1 MAFNY
6 TANGGDSDWRVVV
19 LNHSNVTRHSS
30 SAGVISINYRL
41 SEMVALAAALSV
53 LIVFTTLG
61 NLLVLVALFR
71 YRGLRTI
78 SNCLIG
84 NLAASDFLLAV
95 TVLPF
100 SATTECLGYWAFGRV
115 ACSVWLVVD
124 VLCCTASIWNLSA
137 SGWWWTS
144 CAAPPPSGTSQ
155 RLVGGGRP
163 VLHRLHLEPLS
174 VWLVVDVLCCTASIW
189 NLSASGWWWTSSAA
203 PPPSGT
209 SASSP
214 PTATR
219 RPFTR
224 SGTATEVPP
233 GVEPSPTSASSGRSR
248 SPSVYRRCSAG
259 TTKRTSG
266 SSRPGQRLQS
276 WFSEYRGKTKRTG
289 SALTSPNVNEENF
302 WQSAT
307 MLLMIFRW
315 TLTSFQRRELL
326 HHPAEMPFLPQGDQR
341 DGFRCRPKYKK
352 ILNELVQLR
361 HLW

>member
-115 ACSVWLVVD
+115 AC
-124 VLCCTASIWNLSA
+124 
-137 SGWWWTS
+137 
-144 CAAPPPSGTSQ
+144 
-155 RLVGGGRP
+155 
-163 VLHRLHLEPLS
+163 S